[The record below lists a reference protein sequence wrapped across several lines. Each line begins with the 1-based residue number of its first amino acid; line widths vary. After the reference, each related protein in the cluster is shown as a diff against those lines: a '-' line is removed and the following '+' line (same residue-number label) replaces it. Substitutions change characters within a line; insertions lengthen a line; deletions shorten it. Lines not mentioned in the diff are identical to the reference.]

1 MLSRPARVLT
11 FVLLLTLSAP
21 ATRMAAWLLDPASA
35 TDFVSGRQ
43 GPQARGSNR
52 VSSPVS
58 ATAVEA
64 RAALASGGGPVAR
77 PRGPRDVWATMH
89 PVRLILR
96 LIASPAAPAPGSTRL
111 RC

>member
-1 MLSRPARVLT
+1 MLPRPARVLT
-11 FVLLLTLSAP
+11 FALLLTLCAP

-52 VSSPVS
+52 VSSPAS
-58 ATAVEA
+58 ATAVDA
-64 RAALASGGGPVAR
+64 RAALASGGGPVVR
-77 PRGPRDVWATMH
+77 PRGPRDVWATMR
-89 PVRLILR
+89 PVRVIRR
-96 LIASPAAPAPGSTRL
+96 LTAPPSAPAPGSTRL